1 MRLTSILAGAAFA
14 AMTQV
19 AWSADPDWLP
29 SPLPKP
35 LSEITVGFSNLG
47 TGVNAYSAT
56 YTEAFNS
63 YAAELGIKT
72 IVLDSQADPVKQSAQ
87 IQTLVSQKPDV
98 LIVWPVNAKAVV
110 PALKQA
116 SEAGIPVVVTN
127 SQADASGDAYVTAF
141 TGPNDYTQAEMAA
154 KSLAEALGGKGSIV
168 ELNGMPGYSAGEQRL
183 QAFKDVL
190 AKYPD
195 IKVLDSQPAN
205 WSQEKGQSL
214 MENYITRF
222 GNDIQGVLSASGDMG
237 LGALTAV
244 KAAIAEGR
252 LAKAPVFSDPTMTG
266 GVYDAIKAGE
276 YYSSVLQSPQID
288 ARTALKAALQIA
300 EGVKLPAVVFME
312 TPGITK
318 DNITTVDRPTF

>member
-1 MRLTSILAGAAFA
+1 MRIASVFAGVALSVMA
-14 AMTQV
+14 QV
-19 AWSADPDWLP
+19 AFGADQDWLP
-29 SPLPKP
+29 NPLPKP
-35 LSEITVGFSNLG
+35 LPEITVGFSNLG

-56 YTEAFNS
+56 YSEAFNA

-72 IVLDSQADPVKQSAQ
+72 IVLDSQADPAKQSAQ
-87 IQTLVSQKPDV
+87 IQTLISQKPDV

-127 SQADASGDAYVTAF
+127 SAADASGDAYVTTF

-154 KSLAEALGGKGSIV
+154 KAMAEALGGKGNIV

-190 AKYPD
+190 ANYPD

-244 KAAIAEGR
+244 KAAVGEGR
-252 LAKAPVFSDPTMTG
+252 LDKAPIFSDPTMTG
-266 GVYDAIKAGE
+266 GVYDAIKSGE
-276 YYSSVLQSPQID
+276 YFSSVLQSPQID
-288 ARTALKAALQIA
+288 ARTALKAAVQIA
-300 EGVKLPAVVFME
+300 EGVSLPASVFME
-312 TPGITK
+312 TPAITK
-318 DNITTVDRPTF
+318 DNVETVDRPTF